1 MADSFADQVA
11 ASFSAGAGSDTTG
24 AGPAPADESPGAMLI
39 KAVNAGDAAG
49 VEAAVRACMATEE
62 Y

>member
-1 MADSFADQVA
+1 MALSDDI
-11 ASFSAGAGSDTTG
+11 AGQFLSGKDG
-24 AGPAPADESPGAMLI
+24 AGPAGPEPDADDSPGAMLI

-49 VEAAVRACMATEE
+49 VEAAVKACMDTS